1 MQQLLIVLRLLSLDP
16 REATLAAAKVA
27 GWPEL
32 GPELV
37 KICKRESP
45 GQDCRQRVG
54 LHLNNTPRAIRSFYR
69 KAVAHGWLDPEHC
82 PEHRATTLKEME
94 RFAVRGNH
102 GLAAAYSLR
111 FLAAPCAAPA
121 LPGLEWVAE
130 RRKCSGVPFD
140 VGEIQVCCSEPPPEA
155 CAAHRPREQ
164 GQRNR
169 RAQARAPWDTGSTAA
184 AAHIAQRPTVSAAPS
199 CRTLFISHK

>member
-1 MQQLLIVLRLLSLDP
+1 MQQLFIVLRLLSLDP

-27 GWPEL
+27 GWPEI

-111 FLAAPCAAPA
+111 FLAAPCAAPEA
-121 LPGLEWVAE
+121 LD
-130 RRKCSGVPFD
+130 VPFL
-140 VGEIQVCCSEPPPEA
+140 SA
-155 CAAHRPREQ
+155 LAAA
-164 GQRNR
+164 R
-169 RAQARAPWDTGSTAA
+169 RARTMCTTHRACTTAA
-184 AAHIAQRPTVSAAPS
+184 RRDLWTGAGNADR
-199 CRTLFISHK
+199 RRDK